1 MLILSALSFF
11 QCFDIIG
18 WFNACKKP
26 VTLVPKGS
34 VLKTDKEEN
43 QVNSSDSPK
52 KGHKTQVVV
61 VAVIIC
67 GETRAAF
74 RKKSGIVCF

>member
-1 MLILSALSFF
+1 
-11 QCFDIIG
+11 
-18 WFNACKKP
+18 

-61 VAVIIC
+61 VVAVIIC